1 MTECKIMT
9 MTEIT
14 VIKMNAG
21 RWVIVFASGVFTILP
36 GYGTYLLVILA
47 LHHPLWPGLAYG
59 FLAIVTASF
68 TIFIGAMT
76 GVAISWVGD

>member
-14 VIKMNAG
+14 VIKMNVG
-21 RWVIVFASGVFTILP
+21 RWVIVFASGIFAILL
-36 GYGTYLLVILA
+36 GYTTYILAVLA
-47 LHHPLWPGLAYG
+47 LHQPLWPGLAYG
-59 FLAIVTASF
+59 FLAIVSASV

-76 GVAISWVGD
+76 GVAISWAVD